1 MGPDCT
7 EIFLFFKAAATR
19 GISFLLY
26 QSSDSVTSPGV
37 MSWWAGKSL
46 LRSPLVRGV
55 AVGLGDRRSTH
66 TGFCAVLGKPI
77 RLFALTFAP
86 RKKMKLPSGE
96 RQAAL
101 GAEPAASFPSF
112 RSSTVSSSWLWT
124 TPVPPFFFSLSLSPS
139 VTRRIRSG
147 RRTPVTNLQLSKVLC
162 RLFLTKHLGLSVA
175 RVLYLTWNS
184 LARKDKPKLLL
195 IFFFST
201 L

>member
-1 MGPDCT
+1 
-7 EIFLFFKAAATR
+7 
-19 GISFLLY
+19 
-26 QSSDSVTSPGV
+26 

-124 TPVPPFFFSLSLSPS
+124 TPVPPFFFFSLSLSPS

-147 RRTPVTNLQLSKVLC
+147 RHTPVTNLQLSKVLC

-195 IFFFST
+195 IFFFNTVTTFQLCRTAHEPEKLQSGVKGWMWIMN
-201 L
+201 